1 MGERSIVEIADALAS
16 GIEAKD
22 ITFIEGTV
30 YKAENLDSVYD
41 EIRLPSYREVS
52 SDKKTYA
59 ESFYTQYSNTD
70 PFSGKRLVEPYS
82 DHLYVVQNPAA
93 KPLTQEE
100 MDDVYALPYMENLG
114 IRVTMQRVVFQRS
127 RK

>member
-1 MGERSIVEIADALAS
+1 MKRSILLDSQADLISYGMGERSIVEIADALAS

-52 SDKKTYA
+52 SDKKTYG
-59 ESFYTQYSNTD
+59 ELLHPVQQHRSIF
-70 PFSGKRLVEPYS
+70 GKTPR
-82 DHLYVVQNPAA
+82 
-93 KPLTQEE
+93 
-100 MDDVYALPYMENLG
+100 
-114 IRVTMQRVVFQRS
+114 
-127 RK
+127 

>member
-1 MGERSIVEIADALAS
+1 MKRSILLDSQADLISYGMGERSIVEIADALAS

-30 YKAENLDSVYD
+30 YKADNLNSVYD

-52 SDKKTYA
+52 SVKKTYA

-70 PFSGKRLVEPYS
+70 PFSGNVSLSRTATAS
-82 DHLYVVQNPAA
+82 
-93 KPLTQEE
+93 
-100 MDDVYALPYMENLG
+100 MWSR
-114 IRVTMQRVVFQRS
+114 IRRRS
-127 RK
+127 R